1 MSRQV
6 KAALTLALSLCLAGC
21 DSSPPKQTEHSQ
33 QRSTASSSADAPS
46 PPNTRQLAAEQ
57 VQHTLSPQIESLA
70 RTYGEGTNSPCSSA
84 AAELFT
90 PSCAAMADA
99 VGKLAQNALA
109 EIQGKSVPF
118 TTMRRVAMSA
128 RNAAEQYPKLSC
140 GTLPS
145 SASVQEACRKHGAVI
160 AQSPVDFRDG
170 VNMGLAGK

>member
-1 MSRQV
+1 MSRRVQSV
-6 KAALTLALSLCLAGC
+6 LALALCLGLAGC
-21 DSSPPKQTEHSQ
+21 DSSSPTHAESSQ
-33 QRSTASSSADAPS
+33 PGNAASSSADAPS
-46 PPNTRQLAAEQ
+46 PPSARQLVAEQ

-70 RTYGEGTNSPCSSA
+70 GTYGEGTNSPCSSA

-99 VGKLAQNALA
+99 VGKLAQNVLA

-118 TTMRRVAMSA
+118 TTMRRVAVSA

-145 SASVQEACRKHGAVI
+145 SASVQEACRRHGAVI

-170 VNMGLAGK
+170 VNLGLAGK